1 MIHAA
6 VVIPALGPEESL
18 IPYVASLRTA
28 GIPLRFPGKAP
39 LKTEQPQ
46 LAAALRAALN
56 ELNRRYNT
64 PAGRR

>member
-39 LKTEQPQ
+39 FKTEQPQ
-46 LAAALRAALN
+46 LAAALGAALN
-56 ELNRRYNT
+56 D
-64 PAGRR
+64 